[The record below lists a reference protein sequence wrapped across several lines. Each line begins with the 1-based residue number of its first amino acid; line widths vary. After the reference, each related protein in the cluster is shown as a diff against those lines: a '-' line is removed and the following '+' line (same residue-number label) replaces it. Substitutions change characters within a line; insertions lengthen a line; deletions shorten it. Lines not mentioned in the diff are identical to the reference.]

1 MTSDRWSYL
10 NPILIKF
17 VYCSSG
23 TLVPTRVGLK
33 WPRTSD
39 SCWGSRRGYLQRHSD
54 AQVIGILAKWG
65 KDRLN
70 NIQETWKF
78 SPLCTWGLGS
88 LKGTCKFQQDERG
101 IFVCACVRAKRSRG
115 RDCACLVRLSD
126 VGTKDHAACRFGL
139 EPSPTRA
146 RLLAGSNLSVVW
158 TTAWAVP
165 GILGWVAPEHISSGL
180 GKGSRLKFWFE

>member
-1 MTSDRWSYL
+1 MTSDQWL
-10 NPILIKF
+10 LLGLT
-17 VYCSSG
+17 SG
-23 TLVPTRVGLK
+23 VLAKAL
-33 WPRTSD
+33 
-39 SCWGSRRGYLQRHSD
+39 D
-54 AQVIGILAKWG
+54 AQVRGILAKWG

-88 LKGTCKFQQDERG
+88 LKGTCKFQQDERD
-101 IFVCACVRAKRSRG
+101 IFVCACVRATRSRG

-139 EPSPTRA
+139 EPSPTWTK
-146 RLLAGSNLSVVW
+146 LLAGSNLSVVW

-165 GILGWVAPEHISSGL
+165 GILGWAAPEHISSGL